1 MVTLTVIKKFVSLV
15 GLEGLLLVAILV
27 YVATAITPEAVPAS
41 VRFLPYG
48 VFIAGLLVSWR
59 FRRSRLFFSFVL
71 LAFADRGLL
80 LFVGEIPDPASLP
93 YQAVAF
99 LVPINLAGLAWIRE
113 RGTFT
118 PVGQG
123 RLAAI
128 LFQAAVVVLLTNS
141 TPGWV
146 NGALHLSPFPES
158 WFAWTPVA
166 QPALV
171 AFAVAFGWLVTRLVL
186 RSNATGRGFL
196 WALIACFLGLS
207 ASSGAPIP
215 TIHFATA
222 GAILIVST
230 VEASYFMAYR
240 DGLTGLPARR
250 ALSEELLRLNGQYTI
265 AMVDV
270 DRFKT
275 FNDRYGHEVGDQVLR
290 KVAAQLER
298 VGGGGT
304 AYRYGGEEFAL
315 VFPGRVAEDVLPDLE
330 QLRASIENAK
340 FALRRKDRPKE
351 KPEDGQPNG
360 KVPKKVSVT
369 VSIGAAGR
377 SDARSA
383 PSEVMSFADKALYGA
398 KQAGRNTVKVS
409 NGMK

>member
-1 MVTLTVIKKFVSLV
+1 MTLTVLKKLALLV
-15 GLEGLLLVAILV
+15 GLEGVLLVAIFV
-27 YVATAITPEAVPAS
+27 YVATTITPEAVPES

-48 VFIAGLLVSWR
+48 VFVAGLLVSWR
-59 FRRSRLFFSFVL
+59 FRRSRLVFSFAVL
-71 LAFADRGLL
+71 ALADRGLL
-80 LFVGEIPDPASLP
+80 FYVGEIPDPASLG

-99 LVPINLAGLAWIRE
+99 LLPINLAGIVWMKE

-128 LFQAAVVVLLTNS
+128 LFQAVIVMLLANS

-146 NGALHLSPFPES
+146 NGALHLSPLPES

-171 AFAVAFGWLVTRLVL
+171 MFAAAFGWMITRLVL

-207 ASSGAPIP
+207 ASSGVPIS
-215 TIHFATA
+215 TIHFSTA
-222 GAILIVST
+222 GIILIFSVI
-230 VEASYFMAYR
+230 EASYFMAYR

-250 ALSEELLRLNGQYTI
+250 ALNEALLRLNGEYTI
-265 AMVDV
+265 AMVDI

-275 FNDRYGHEVGDQVLR
+275 FNDRYGHDVGDQVLR
-290 KVAAQLER
+290 KVAVQLER
-298 VGGGGT
+298 VGGGGR
-304 AYRYGGEEFAL
+304 AFRYGGEEFAL
-315 VFPGRVAEDVLPDLE
+315 VFAGRVPKDVLPDLE
-330 QLRASIENAK
+330 QLRVSIAEAK
-340 FALRRKDRPKE
+340 FALRGKDRPKE
-351 KPEDGQPNG
+351 KPENPEP
-360 KVPKKVSVT
+360 KRRVPKKVSVT

-377 SDARSA
+377 SDRRSA
-383 PSEVMSFADKALYGA
+383 PSEVVTFADRALYRA
-398 KQAGRNTVKVS
+398 KKAGRNTVMVS
-409 NGMK
+409 NGKT